1 MRAKSLRC
9 AEGKRESMKP
19 VIGIIAACTREV
31 HPAYTTGHDYVRAV
45 ERAGGLA
52 VLLPATPDAVSA
64 GMAQWLALCGGFV
77 LPGGG
82 DVAPTYYGQS
92 PVPQLT
98 STDRLRD
105 NVELTL
111 CRAAAQHKKPL
122 LGICR
127 GAQVLNVAFGG
138 TLWQDI
144 PAQCRAAICHYQDSA
159 ARGELFHSLTL
170 APDSLLARIMGPG
183 QHECNTFHHQAVR
196 DVAPGFAAAA
206 HAPDGL
212 VEAVES
218 ADGLA
223 LGVQWHPENLAPEHP
238 DHAAIF
244 TWLVDAAAGGALLK
258 R

>member
-1 MRAKSLRC
+1 MIAIVDYGVGNLFSLSSSVRSLGAEVRVTRGAADLRA
-9 AEGKRESMKP
+9 ADH
-19 VIGIIAACTREV
+19 I
-31 HPAYTTGHDYVRAV
+31 
-45 ERAGGLA
+45 
-52 VLLPATPDAVSA
+52 LLPGVGAFADAMAKLEATGLVP
-64 GMAQWLALCGGFV
+64 V
-77 LPGGG
+77 LREE
-82 DVAPTYYGQS
+82 TQ
-92 PVPQLT
+92 
-98 STDRLRD
+98 
-105 NVELTL
+105 
-111 CRAAAQHKKPL
+111 KKPL

>member
-1 MRAKSLRC
+1 M
-9 AEGKRESMKP
+9 
-19 VIGIIAACTREV
+19 
-31 HPAYTTGHDYVRAV
+31 
-45 ERAGGLA
+45 
-52 VLLPATPDAVSA
+52 
-64 GMAQWLALCGGFV
+64 
-77 LPGGG
+77 
-82 DVAPTYYGQS
+82 
-92 PVPQLT
+92 
-98 STDRLRD
+98 
-105 NVELTL
+105 ELTL

-238 DHAAIF
+238 DHAAVF

>member
-1 MRAKSLRC
+1 MRAKSLRR

-52 VLLPATPDAVSA
+52 LLLPATPDAVSA

-138 TLWQDI
+138 DLIQDVPDPQHHMATKETGDAI
-144 PAQCRAAICHYQDSA
+144 HTVRAQHDLMREFYGEEFPVNSA
-159 ARGELFHSLTL
+159 
-170 APDSLLARIMGPG
+170 
-183 QHECNTFHHQAVR
+183 HHQAAGKLGAGLIPLCVSDDGINEGFIHENGKVIGVQFHPER
-196 DVAPGFAAAA
+196 IGFA
-206 HAPDGL
+206 HRRPD
-212 VEAVES
+212 AVNGEKLFHYFLS
-218 ADGLA
+218 L
-223 LGVQWHPENLAPEHP
+223 
-238 DHAAIF
+238 I
-244 TWLVDAAAGGALLK
+244 
-258 R
+258 

>member
-1 MRAKSLRC
+1 MRAKSLRR

-52 VLLPATPDAVSA
+52 LLLPATPDAVSA

-111 CRAAAQHKKPL
+111 CL
-122 LGICR
+122 
-127 GAQVLNVAFGG
+127 
-138 TLWQDI
+138 
-144 PAQCRAAICHYQDSA
+144 
-159 ARGELFHSLTL
+159 SL
-170 APDSLLARIMGPG
+170 I
-183 QHECNTFHHQAVR
+183 H
-196 DVAPGFAAAA
+196 
-206 HAPDGL
+206 
-212 VEAVES
+212 
-218 ADGLA
+218 
-223 LGVQWHPENLAPEHP
+223 
-238 DHAAIF
+238 I
-244 TWLVDAAAGGALLK
+244 
-258 R
+258 

>member
-1 MRAKSLRC
+1 M
-9 AEGKRESMKP
+9 
-19 VIGIIAACTREV
+19 
-31 HPAYTTGHDYVRAV
+31 
-45 ERAGGLA
+45 
-52 VLLPATPDAVSA
+52 
-64 GMAQWLALCGGFV
+64 
-77 LPGGG
+77 
-82 DVAPTYYGQS
+82 
-92 PVPQLT
+92 
-98 STDRLRD
+98 
-105 NVELTL
+105 
-111 CRAAAQHKKPL
+111 
-122 LGICR
+122 
-127 GAQVLNVAFGG
+127 AFGG

-223 LGVQWHPENLAPEHP
+223 LGVQWHPENLASGHS
-238 DHAAIF
+238 DHAAVF

>member
-1 MRAKSLRC
+1 MIAIVDYGVGNLFSLSSSVRSLGAEVRVTRDAADLRA
-9 AEGKRESMKP
+9 ADH
-19 VIGIIAACTREV
+19 I
-31 HPAYTTGHDYVRAV
+31 
-45 ERAGGLA
+45 
-52 VLLPATPDAVSA
+52 LLPGVGAFADAMAKLEATGLVP
-64 GMAQWLALCGGFV
+64 V
-77 LPGGG
+77 LREE
-82 DVAPTYYGQS
+82 TQ
-92 PVPQLT
+92 
-98 STDRLRD
+98 
-105 NVELTL
+105 
-111 CRAAAQHKKPL
+111 KKPL

-238 DHAAIF
+238 DHAAVF

>member
-1 MRAKSLRC
+1 MKRIFMRGNPGDFANYVAALTACGAEPVISMTLSDADTCDGLLIPGGADVNPVLYGQENTASDGIDDSRDADEIALAKC
-9 AEGKRESMKP
+9 FFAAGKP
-19 VIGIIAACTREV
+19 V
-31 HPAYTTGHDYVRAV
+31 
-45 ERAGGLA
+45 
-52 VLLPATPDAVSA
+52 
-64 GMAQWLALCGGFV
+64 F
-77 LPGGG
+77 
-82 DVAPTYYGQS
+82 
-92 PVPQLT
+92 
-98 STDRLRD
+98 
-105 NVELTL
+105 
-111 CRAAAQHKKPL
+111 
-122 LGICR
+122 GICR
-127 GAQVLNVAFGG
+127 GHQVLNVAFGG

-223 LGVQWHPENLAPEHP
+223 LGVQWHPENLASGHS
-238 DHAAIF
+238 DHAAVF

>member
-1 MRAKSLRC
+1 MKRIFMRGNPGDFANYVAALTACGAEPVISMTLSDADTCDGLLIPGGADVNPVLYGQENTASEGIDDSRDADEIALAKC
-9 AEGKRESMKP
+9 FFTAGKP
-19 VIGIIAACTREV
+19 V
-31 HPAYTTGHDYVRAV
+31 
-45 ERAGGLA
+45 
-52 VLLPATPDAVSA
+52 
-64 GMAQWLALCGGFV
+64 F
-77 LPGGG
+77 
-82 DVAPTYYGQS
+82 
-92 PVPQLT
+92 
-98 STDRLRD
+98 
-105 NVELTL
+105 
-111 CRAAAQHKKPL
+111 
-122 LGICR
+122 GICR
-127 GAQVLNVAFGG
+127 GHQVLNVAFGG

-238 DHAAIF
+238 DHAAVF

>member
-1 MRAKSLRC
+1 M
-9 AEGKRESMKP
+9 
-19 VIGIIAACTREV
+19 
-31 HPAYTTGHDYVRAV
+31 
-45 ERAGGLA
+45 
-52 VLLPATPDAVSA
+52 
-64 GMAQWLALCGGFV
+64 
-77 LPGGG
+77 
-82 DVAPTYYGQS
+82 
-92 PVPQLT
+92 PQLT

-111 CRAAAQHKKPL
+111 CRAAAQHVAL

-138 TLWQDI
+138 TLGRTSPRSAGRPSAI
-144 PAQCRAAICHYQDSA
+144 IRTVRRAANCSTA
-159 ARGELFHSLTL
+159 LTL
-170 APDSLLARIMGPG
+170 APDSLLARIMGPV

-223 LGVQWHPENLAPEHP
+223 LGVQWHPENFAPEHP

>member
-1 MRAKSLRC
+1 MRAKSLRR

-52 VLLPATPDAVSA
+52 LLLPATPDAVSA

-144 PAQCRAAICHYQDSA
+144 PAQCRAAICHYQD
-159 ARGELFHSLTL
+159 
-170 APDSLLARIMGPG
+170 MGPG

-223 LGVQWHPENLAPEHP
+223 LGVQWHPENLASGHS
-238 DHAAIF
+238 DHAAVF

>member
-1 MRAKSLRC
+1 VIAVIDYGVGNLFSLKSSLSAIGQEAVVTRDQEELDRADHILLPGVGAFGDAVEKLR
-9 AEGKRESMKP
+9 S
-19 VIGIIAACTREV
+19 
-31 HPAYTTGHDYVRAV
+31 TGMDRAV
-45 ERAGGLA
+45 
-52 VLLPATPDAVSA
+52 
-64 GMAQWLALCGGFV
+64 
-77 LPGGG
+77 
-82 DVAPTYYGQS
+82 
-92 PVPQLT
+92 
-98 STDRLRD
+98 LRQ
-105 NVELTL
+105 
-111 CRAAAQHKKPL
+111 AAAGKPL

-238 DHAAIF
+238 DHAAVF

>member
-1 MRAKSLRC
+1 MCVRAKSLRC

-52 VLLPATPDAVSA
+52 LLLPATPDAVSA

-138 TLWQDI
+138 DLFQDVPDPQHHMATKETGDAI
-144 PAQCRAAICHYQDSA
+144 HTVRAQHDLMREFYGEEFPVNSA
-159 ARGELFHSLTL
+159 
-170 APDSLLARIMGPG
+170 
-183 QHECNTFHHQAVR
+183 HHQAADKLGAGLIPLCVS
-196 DVAPGFAAAA
+196 DDGINEGFI
-206 HAPDGL
+206 HENGKVIGVQFHP
-212 VEAVES
+212 EAVLTEY
-218 ADGLA
+218 GHEL
-223 LGVQWHPENLAPEHP
+223 LENFNKICEEWWCSHEKS
-238 DHAAIF
+238 
-244 TWLVDAAAGGALLK
+244 K
-258 R
+258 RA